1 MIGGLA
7 YELTGIVA
15 SLVKPGHDG
24 KLYVSALAP
33 LVFLALLKAIRE
45 RRPWGYALLA
55 LVVGLCMLSP
65 HYQMTYYLL
74 VAAGL
79 WTLWL
84 VFLDPDR
91 PAGTRWPVALGSAF
105 GAVLL
110 GVAISAIQVLP
121 FLSYIPFSP
130 RGEGGPSG
138 GWDYAVVILDAA
150 GGDPHDGPA
159 PIQRRLAALLGTE
172 LLQAAHGV
180 SGGDRRRPR
189 RARVSPTVPGA
200 RW

>member
-1 MIGGLA
+1 MTASCSSPRSPRSPSSRCSGPSASGG
-7 YELTGIVA
+7 
-15 SLVKPGHDG
+15 PG
-24 KLYVSALAP
+24 
-33 LVFLALLKAIRE
+33 
-45 RRPWGYALLA
+45 GYGLLA
-55 LVVGLCMLSP
+55 IVVGLCMLSP

-74 VAAGL
+74 VAAAL

-91 PAGTRWPVALGSAF
+91 PAGRRWPVALGSAF

-110 GVAISAIQVLP
+110 GFAISAIQVLP

-138 GWDYAVVILDAA
+138 GWDYATSFSMPPEEILTTVLPQFN
-150 GGDPHDGPA
+150 GV
-159 PIQRRLAALLGTE
+159 LAAYWGQNFFKLHTEYLG
-172 LLQAAHGV
+172 AIVVVA
-180 SGGDRRRPR
+180 R
-189 RARVSPTVPGA
+189 RARVSPTAPGA